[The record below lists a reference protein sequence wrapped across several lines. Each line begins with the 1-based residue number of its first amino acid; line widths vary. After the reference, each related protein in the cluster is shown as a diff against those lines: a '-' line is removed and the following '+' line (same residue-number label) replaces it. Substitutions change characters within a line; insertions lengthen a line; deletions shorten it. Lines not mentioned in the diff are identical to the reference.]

1 MKIRGDANRR
11 TTGKKGL
18 KMDFESIWYEHS
30 PKLYIV
36 LGFYFLWETDTKI
49 GIFASALL
57 IAASG
62 AILGMRW
69 AYRNKNPGARRGNH
83 KRNPAGVTN
92 HQPPRETLHRQER
105 R

>member
-1 MKIRGDANRR
+1 
-11 TTGKKGL
+11 
-18 KMDFESIWYEHS
+18 MDFESIWYEHS

-69 AYRNKNPGARRGNH
+69 AYRNKNPGARRENQ
-83 KRNPAGVTN
+83 KRGSAAATN
-92 HQPPRETLHRQER
+92 HQPRRETLHKQEKR
-105 R
+105 